1 MLSGPSFRS
10 AFAFSINSLILPSF
24 SLTCFHLAEASLS
37 AFRGFM
43 LLCIELSKNITKYVL
58 FIVIHILVLILQSTC
73 FIYTSW
79 KHKQTM
85 KQQPHRACE
94 RTKSKQKQ
102 KHSNWPGILSFDLA
116 HKQCKGIIKEWL
128 HCPISELKG
137 RFLVNNI
144 LMFGSAWCL
153 VMSRIQFS
161 LIKKNKDWTSRIV
174 ANSHLPTSDIISFL
188 LYPPPKSG
196 SHMCIT
202 HNVDHCDSNVK
213 CDQLFGSFWFKKCV
227 TLDINTFLLYVEIF
241 LLVSYDWS

>member
-1 MLSGPSFRS
+1 MKTNRLKENIIQGWPLYVIRSFLQIGFRFQYQLINL
-10 AFAFSINSLILPSF
+10 AKLFFDLFSFSWSLIICF
-24 SLTCFHLAEASLS
+24 SWFYALVYWVVQKYHEICFIYSYSHL
-37 AFRGFM
+37 
-43 LLCIELSKNITKYVL
+43 I
-58 FIVIHILVLILQSTC
+58 LILQSTC

-79 KHKQTM
+79 KRKQTM

-137 RFLVNNI
+137 RFLVSNI

-202 HNVDHCDSNVK
+202 HNVDHCDSNV
-213 CDQLFGSFWFKKCV
+213 
-227 TLDINTFLLYVEIF
+227 T
-241 LLVSYDWS
+241 YD